1 MSLNGGLRLSR
12 KPTGAFIFAWFTS
25 RIDSCRHLIIDD
37 INNRNVNQGIAVIQ
51 KNLEEKIETMRKSK
65 SEAAE
70 TRRHII
76 ATASREFRR
85 NGVNGTGL
93 ADLMSAA
100 GLTHGGFYRHFK
112 NKDHLVAEALTS
124 GLDSIVE
131 KMKAAG
137 DSGGVNAM
145 VSGYLSEA
153 HRDDPSQGCPLA
165 ALGAETARCEGSV
178 RDAATEGF
186 TKLIDIITGQL
197 TNIRPDTARKRALVV
212 MSTMI
217 GALTMSRIVD
227 DPGLSDTILRQAER
241 HIRDFLAGK

>member
-1 MSLNGGLRLSR
+1 
-12 KPTGAFIFAWFTS
+12 
-25 RIDSCRHLIIDD
+25 
-37 INNRNVNQGIAVIQ
+37 
-51 KNLEEKIETMRKSK
+51 MRKSK

-93 ADLMSAA
+93 ADCRKDESRWRFGRSECN
-100 GLTHGGFYRHFK
+100 GLWISF
-112 NKDHLVAEALTS
+112 
-124 GLDSIVE
+124 
-131 KMKAAG
+131 
-137 DSGGVNAM
+137 
-145 VSGYLSEA
+145 LSEA

-165 ALGAETARCEGSV
+165 ALGAETARCDRSV

-186 TKLIDIITGQL
+186 TKLIDILAGQL
-197 TNIRPDTARKRALVV
+197 TNIRPDRARKRALVV

-217 GALTMSRIVD
+217 GALTMSRVVD

>member
-1 MSLNGGLRLSR
+1 
-12 KPTGAFIFAWFTS
+12 
-25 RIDSCRHLIIDD
+25 
-37 INNRNVNQGIAVIQ
+37 
-51 KNLEEKIETMRKSK
+51 
-65 SEAAE
+65 
-70 TRRHII
+70 
-76 ATASREFRR
+76 
-85 NGVNGTGL
+85 
-93 ADLMSAA
+93 MSAA

-137 DSGGVNAM
+137 GSGGVNAM

-165 ALGAETARCEGSV
+165 ALGAETARCDASV

-186 TKLIDIITGQL
+186 TKLIDIIAGQL

-217 GALTMSRIVD
+217 GALTMARVVD
-227 DPGLSDTILRQAER
+227 DPGFSDTILRQAER